1 MSGRITKQIADGRLD
16 RKQFK
21 ILRLYLSIV
30 KVFLKNVLCHSR
42 IGFRSDD
49 GGDTSTGLWVVRLL
63 NTL

>member
-49 GGDTSTGLWVVRLL
+49 GGDIRRRDCGLFGY
-63 NTL
+63 